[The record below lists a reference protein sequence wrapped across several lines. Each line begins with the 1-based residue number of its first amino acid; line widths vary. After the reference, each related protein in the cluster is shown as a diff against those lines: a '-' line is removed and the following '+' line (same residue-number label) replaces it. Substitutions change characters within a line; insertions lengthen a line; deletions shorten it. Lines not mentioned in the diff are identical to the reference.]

1 LPIQSVSRRPELTI
15 NRPATRW
22 EFRTADP
29 AAQRR
34 IEKEVGLPPLVAR
47 ILTARGFD
55 DPEQARRFLQPRL
68 SQLHDPFGLKGMEA
82 AVERVAR
89 ALGDGEA
96 IQVYGDYDVDGITGT
111 AILMLTLRELGA
123 AAVDYYIPNRL
134 TEGYGIN
141 TTAIDLLAAEGARLI
156 ISVDC
161 GIRAV
166 AEAEHARGLGVDLI
180 ITDHH
185 EPGPELPD
193 AVALI
198 NPKQPGCDYP
208 FKGLAGTGVAFKL
221 AHGVLKRC
229 HPDPAA
235 ARAFLTSLIDLVTL
249 GTVADVVPLR
259 DENRSLV
266 AHGLGMLRA
275 TERPGLRQL
284 LAVAEY
290 QPRKVD
296 AGSIGFVLGPRL
308 NAAGRT
314 EHALHG
320 VELLLSDDE
329 SHARDLASKLDGL
342 NTRRREIEKQILD
355 EALALIE
362 EQGAG
367 KVIVVAQDE
376 WHHGVLGIVAARILG
391 LFYRPTIVLG
401 VSEGKAKGSGRS
413 IAGFDLHEAL
423 LRCDDYLEQYGGHA
437 MAAGMSLD
445 PDRIDAF
452 RAAINA
458 HADDVLDEATL
469 RPLVMIDAPAEPSDL
484 TEAGIGALA
493 ALAPHGQ
500 DNPKPIVALEGYTL
514 IEPPRVLKERHLKL
528 KLVAPDGR
536 PLTALAWGMADRH
549 GELNGHGQQLRLAG
563 TPFVNEWNGRRTVEL
578 ELVDFKL
585 D

>member
-1 LPIQSVSRRPELTI
+1 MSIQSVPRRSELTI

-22 EFRTADP
+22 EFRPADP

-34 IEKEVGLPPLVAR
+34 IEKEVGVPPLVAR
-47 ILTARGFD
+47 ILAARGLD
-55 DPEQARRFLQPRL
+55 GPEEARRFLDPRL
-68 SQLHDPFGLKGMEA
+68 SGLHDPFELKGMEA
-82 AVERVAR
+82 AVERIAR
-89 ALGDGEA
+89 ALRDGEA
-96 IQVYGDYDVDGITGT
+96 IQIYGDYDVDGITGT

-123 AAVDYYIPNRL
+123 EVDYYIPHRL
-134 TEGYGIN
+134 NEGYGIN
-141 TTAIDLLAAEGARLI
+141 AEAIERLAAEGARLI

-193 AVALI
+193 AVAVI

-229 HPDPAA
+229 HRDPAA

-249 GTVADVVPLR
+249 GTVADIVPLR
-259 DENRSLV
+259 GENRSLV

-284 LAVAEY
+284 MAVADY

-296 AGSIGFVLGPRL
+296 AGAIGFVLGPRL

-329 SHARDLASKLDGL
+329 RHARDLATKLDGL
-342 NTRRREIEKQILD
+342 NTRRRQIEQRILD

-362 EQGAG
+362 EQGTD

-376 WHHGVLGIVAARILG
+376 WHHGVLGIVAARILR

-423 LRCDDYLEQYGGHA
+423 SSCDDHLEQYGGHT

-458 HADDVLDEATL
+458 HADEVLDEATL
-469 RPLVMIDAPAEPSDL
+469 RPLVMIDAPAKPSDL
-484 TEAGIGALA
+484 TEAGIEPLA

-500 DNPKPIVALEGYTL
+500 DNPKPIVALDGYTL
-514 IEPPRVLKERHLKL
+514 IESPRVLKDRHLKL
-528 KLVAPDGR
+528 QLAAPDGR
-536 PLTALAWGMADRH
+536 PLTALAWGMIDRY
-549 GELNGHGQQLRLAG
+549 GELTGHVEQLRLAG
-563 TPFVNEWNGRRTVEL
+563 TPFINEWNGRRTVEL